1 MASTHIDQAETA
13 DLATVS
19 DWRYYDPAY
28 TLPDLLDAALE
39 LFVTCG
45 YYGTSVRAIATKAGM
60 TVPGLYYNFKTKQDI
75 LVALLRMS
83 NEDLRRRGQAALA
96 DAGEDP
102 RDRFIA
108 LVENTV
114 LYMTNRRR
122 MAHLTREIRG
132 LEEPY
137 RSQHVALRDE
147 FEAMMLTEV
156 ISGRAVGKFGTD
168 DPHEATRAVLV
179 LCQGVADWYRTGGT
193 KTPQDIA
200 DRYVNFALALVGD
213 KGP

>member
-1 MASTHIDQAETA
+1 VSQHTDKADIADRVVID
-13 DLATVS
+13 

-28 TLPDLLDAALE
+28 TLPELLDAALE

-45 YYGTSVRAIATKAGM
+45 YYGTSVRAIASRAGM
-60 TVPGLYYNFKTKQDI
+60 TVPGLYYNFKNKQDM
-75 LVALLRMS
+75 LVTLLRMS
-83 NEDLRRRGQAALA
+83 NDELRRRGQAALA
-96 DAGEDP
+96 DAGGDP

-122 MAHLTREIRG
+122 LAHLAREIRG

-137 RSQHVALRDE
+137 RSQHIALRDE

-156 ISGRAVGKFGTD
+156 ISARALGLFDTH

-179 LCQGVADWYRTGGT
+179 LCQGVADWYRVGGT

-200 DRYVNFALALVGD
+200 NRYIQFSLALVGD

>member
-1 MASTHIDQAETA
+1 MSQHTGKADIAEGVVID
-13 DLATVS
+13 

-28 TLPDLLDAALE
+28 TLPELLDAALE

-45 YYGTSVRAIATKAGM
+45 YYGTSVRAIASRAGM
-60 TVPGLYYNFKTKQDI
+60 TVPGLYYNFKNKQDM
-75 LVALLRMS
+75 LVTLLRMS
-83 NEDLRRRGQAALA
+83 NDELRRRGQAALA
-96 DAGEDP
+96 DAGDDP
-102 RDRFIA
+102 RNRFIA

-122 MAHLTREIRG
+122 LAHLAREIRG

-137 RSQHVALRDE
+137 RSQHIALRDE

-156 ISGRAVGKFGTD
+156 ISARALGLFDTP

-179 LCQGVADWYRTGGT
+179 LCQGVADWYRPGGT

-200 DRYVNFALALVGD
+200 DRYIQFALALVGD
-213 KGP
+213 IRP

>member
-1 MASTHIDQAETA
+1 MSQHTDKADIAEGVVID
-13 DLATVS
+13 
-19 DWRYYDPAY
+19 DWRYYDPTY
-28 TLPDLLDAALE
+28 TLPELLDAALE

-45 YYGTSVRAIATKAGM
+45 YYGTSVRAIASRAGM
-60 TVPGLYYNFKTKQDI
+60 TVPGLYYNFKNKQDM
-75 LVALLRMS
+75 LVTLLRMS
-83 NEDLRRRGQAALA
+83 NDELRRRGQAALA
-96 DAGEDP
+96 DAGDNP
-102 RDRFIA
+102 RNRFIA

-122 MAHLTREIRG
+122 LAHLAREIRG

-137 RSQHVALRDE
+137 RSQHIALRDE

-156 ISGRAVGKFGTD
+156 ISARALGLFDTH

-179 LCQGVADWYRTGGT
+179 LCQGVADWYRVGGT

-200 DRYVNFALALVGD
+200 DRYIQFSLALVGD